1 MIRIFDNVFVLDT
14 DNTTYCFG
22 ITPDGH
28 AEHLYYGRKITI
40 ENKDDVVAL
49 AEKHAVAPG
58 NTTNYES
65 DGSYAPEDFRYELS
79 SLGKG
84 DVREPFVEIIYPD
97 GSFTSDFVYE
107 TACVCDEEMLED
119 LPCSYGLEEG
129 NGVRLSF
136 RDKNSG
142 ALLEVFYG
150 VYEQCNVITRSARL
164 INCTDGELELLR
176 LMSNAIDFD
185 DSDYIFTSFN
195 GEWIREMERHETRLS
210 GGKIVNSSAMGTSS
224 SRANPFV
231 MLSRPDTTEQWG
243 DCYGFNLVYSAN
255 HYESAEVSGF
265 GKLRFTQGINPQSFR
280 FILQSAECF
289 EAPQAVMTF
298 SGEGFN
304 AMSNNL
310 HSFVRE
316 HIIRGEWR
324 DKSRPVL
331 INSWEA
337 NYFDITEEKLVGL
350 AQKAKEAG
358 VELFVMDD
366 GWFGKRNDDSTSLG
380 DWTPDE
386 QKLPGGIEGICRKI
400 NEIGLDFGI
409 WVEPEMIS
417 VKSELYKAHPD
428 WAIEITGKNH
438 SEGRNQRIL
447 DLTRDDVCE
456 YVIERMSDIFGSAP
470 IAYVKWDMNR
480 PFTDFYSSMLDR
492 RRQGEVGHRYIK
504 GFYRCIKTLT
514 ERFPDI
520 LFEGC
525 ASGGN
530 RFDLGMLCFFP
541 QIWASDNSDAV
552 CRSQIQTGYS
562 FGYPMSSLTA
572 HLSASP
578 NHQTLR
584 ETSLYTRFN
593 VAAFGI
599 FGCECNLTQMSQSD
613 LDGIKE
619 KISIY
624 KQWRELFQKGSFYR
638 GRTGGNITEWTV
650 VSPDKKTA
658 AGLFMQKLAVANKQ
672 QERFFPVGLCPE
684 KKYRFFSL
692 GTDGTEIE
700 ECVGYGDTLMNGGV
714 HLKQAF
720 SGFGEGSEIRRFK
733 DFDSRLYFMT
743 EI

>member
-1 MIRIFDNVFVLDT
+1 MIRIFDNIFVLDT
-14 DNTTYCFG
+14 KGTTYCFG
-22 ITPDGH
+22 ITPDAH
-28 AEHLYYGRKITI
+28 AEHLYYGRKITLNSKEDAASLI
-40 ENKDDVVAL
+40 
-49 AEKHAVAPG
+49 EKHAVAPG
-58 NTTNYES
+58 NTTNYEN
-65 DGSYAPEDFRYELS
+65 DGSYAPEDFRYEFS

-84 DVREPFVEIIYPD
+84 DVREPFIEIVYPD

-107 TACVCDEEMLED
+107 SACLCDEEMLCD

-129 NGVRLSF
+129 NGLKLGF

-142 ALLEVFYG
+142 ALLEIFYG
-150 VYEQCNVITRSARL
+150 VYEQCDVITRSARL
-164 INCTDGELELLR
+164 INCTEGELEVLR

-210 GGKIVNSSAMGTSS
+210 GGKIVNSSSMGTSS

-231 MLSRPDTTEQWG
+231 MLSRHDTTENRG
-243 DCYGFNLVYSAN
+243 DCYGFNLVYSGN

-265 GKLRFTQGINPQSFR
+265 RKLRFTQGINPQSLR
-280 FILQSAECF
+280 FILQSGECF

-298 SGEGFN
+298 SPDGFN
-304 AMSNNL
+304 SMSNNL
-310 HSFVRE
+310 HCFIRE
-316 HIIRGEWR
+316 HIIRGEWK

-337 NYFDITEEKLVGL
+337 NYFDITEEKLIAL

-366 GWFGKRNDDSTSLG
+366 GWFGKRNDDSSSLG
-380 DWTPDE
+380 DWFPDS
-386 QKLPGGIEGICRKI
+386 QKLPEGIEGICRKI
-400 NEIGLDFGI
+400 NDVGLDFGI

-456 YVIERMSDIFGSAP
+456 YVIETMSNIFASAP

-480 PFTDFYSSMLDR
+480 PFTDYYSSMLDN

-584 ETSLYTRFN
+584 ETTLYTRFN

-599 FGCECNLTQMSQSD
+599 FGCECDLTQMSQSD

-650 VSPDKKTA
+650 VSADKKSA
-658 AGLFMQKLAVANKQ
+658 AGLFMQRLAIANKQ
-672 QERFFPVGLCPE
+672 QERFFPVGLCPD

-700 ECVGYGDTLMNGGV
+700 ECVGYGDTLMNGGI

-720 SGFGEGSEIRRFK
+720 SGFGEGSEIRRFR